1 MYLLETEKLFKGS
14 VSLDLGISLYPMKE
28 PSLQSWKY
36 LGLQFLM
43 YSPKNKIKKKKGYY
57 DQEEGGQQKKGGK
70 NGCALWREWLLLRL
84 KGAFE
89 N

>member
-14 VSLDLGISLYPMKE
+14 VSLDLGISLYPMKV

-43 YSPKNKIKKKKGYY
+43 YSPENQMKKKGYY
-57 DQEEGGQQKKGGK
+57 DQEEGGQRKNGGK
-70 NGCALWREWLLLRL
+70 NGCALWRDWLLLPL
-84 KGAFE
+84 TL
-89 N
+89 

>member
-43 YSPKNKIKKKKGYY
+43 YSPENKILKKKAIMIRRKVVSKKRV
-57 DQEEGGQQKKGGK
+57 EKMAVLCEG
-70 NGCALWREWLLLRL
+70 NGSC
-84 KGAFE
+84 
-89 N
+89 